1 MDIGAWGG
9 EKEQLVK
16 RKTQRI
22 QEFWK
27 PREEEVATAPG
38 FVMRAD
44 CVAPLDLA
52 AQMLLAPL
60 TRQ

>member
-44 CVAPLDLA
+44 CVAP
-52 AQMLLAPL
+52 
-60 TRQ
+60 